1 MYLGTPQYFA
11 PEVLKRRGTVTGSGR
26 YGMSADM
33 WSLGVVSYILLSGQF
48 PFQEESLFEQ
58 IENATY
64 SLTGKEWHGIST
76 EAKHFIRSLMVLRT
90 DQRMSVKEA
99 LKHPWILGT
108 TMPKRELSSVISGA
122 ASTVPSA
129 SAKRQASIRGKKLT
143 ANTGAMKKHATVFSQ
158 CNDVGEPKSTDMSNF
173 VSRST
178 STFQPL
184 TSGPSRVLFWSLR
197 TSAQGIFY
205 QKKIGRNSRN
215 KL

>member
-64 SLTGKEWHGIST
+64 SLTGKEWHGISM

-99 LKHPWILGT
+99 LKHPWILGIT
-108 TMPKRELSSVISGA
+108 LPKRELSSVISGSS
-122 ASTVPSA
+122 STTPST

-143 ANTGAMKKHATVFSQ
+143 ANTGTMKKHATVFCQSH
-158 CNDVGEPKSTDMSNF
+158 DGGEAKSTDHSDS

-184 TSGPSRVLFWSLR
+184 TSGTSRVLFWSLR
-197 TSAQGIFY
+197 TSSQGIYYIDLFAES
-205 QKKIGRNSRN
+205 SRN
-215 KL
+215 K